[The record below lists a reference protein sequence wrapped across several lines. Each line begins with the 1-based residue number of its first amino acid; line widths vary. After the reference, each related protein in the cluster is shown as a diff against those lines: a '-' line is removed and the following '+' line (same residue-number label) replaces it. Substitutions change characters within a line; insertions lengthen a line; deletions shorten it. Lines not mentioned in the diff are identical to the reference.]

1 MACEL
6 SVIQTAAC
14 DSGIGKLAN
23 PISLLQIIAQLT
35 CEIDDNYSGGGGSA
49 QLSHGNGAPV
59 AAPADPTA
67 AAIYYDDDSGS
78 PSYGNSWV
86 WDVNLQ
92 TWI

>member
-1 MACEL
+1 MDEVKCL
-6 SVIQTAAC
+6 CAAGG
-14 DSGIGKLAN
+14 SSSEKIIIA
-23 PISLLQIIAQLT
+23 LLQRIAEAL
-35 CEIDDNYSGGGGSA
+35 EGSAVGGSA